1 MIYPILYTEGTFH
14 IGYYPTGVLPLQLK
28 GVFNPQSLKFKMAAA
43 MFKNAF
49 VYWLNTP
56 LFTSYS

>member
-1 MIYPILYTEGTFH
+1 MIYPIFYMQGTFH

-43 MFKNAF
+43 MSKNAF
-49 VYWLNTP
+49 VY
-56 LFTSYS
+56 